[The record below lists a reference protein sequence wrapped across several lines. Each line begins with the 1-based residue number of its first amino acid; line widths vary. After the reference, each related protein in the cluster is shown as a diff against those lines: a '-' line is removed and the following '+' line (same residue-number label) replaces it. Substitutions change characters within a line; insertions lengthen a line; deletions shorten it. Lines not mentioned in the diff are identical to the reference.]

1 MEGLAKIT
9 AKAYD
14 KDDALQEGILIL
26 CKTQKEDK
34 GWFLAEIDKI
44 YSDEIVVSYYA
55 TPRPSLDNYEASS
68 KEQRMEAL
76 GEACFR
82 KTWYLRQGKNAGK
95 ATNKAPFPLNPELRL
110 WTGKLPLT
118 EREELIL
125 AIGITLDHK
134 GLLSKGSLLVASQL
148 DIGHEAAETVEDQ
161 EEQLADLRIANS
173 LFCYAEA
180 TLCNCSRCKDKLTQT
195 RNNTKKR
202 KQDATPSQINRAAS
216 YQNKQRSYSDQA
228 ETQPDRMS
236 TREEATPR
244 APLAT

>member
-1 MEGLAKIT
+1 MEGLVKII

-34 GWFLAEIDKI
+34 GWYLAEIDKI
-44 YSDEIVVSYYA
+44 YPDEIEVTYYA
-55 TPRPSLDNYEASS
+55 TPRPSLDNYETSS

-82 KTWYLRQGKNAGK
+82 KTWYIRQGKNAGM
-95 ATNKAPFPLNPELRL
+95 ATNKAPFPQNPDLRL
-110 WTGKLPLT
+110 WKGKLQLT
-118 EREELIL
+118 EREDLIL

-134 GLLSKGSLLVASQL
+134 GLLSKGSLQLASQL
-148 DIGHEAAETVEDQ
+148 DISHEAAETVEDK

-173 LFCYAEA
+173 LFCYAE
-180 TLCNCSRCKDKLTQT
+180 TMLCNCSRCRNKLTQT

-202 KQDATPSQINRAAS
+202 KQRRDPVT
-216 YQNKQRSYSDQA
+216 NKQGSILSKQTEVVQRPS
-228 ETQPDRMS
+228 
-236 TREEATPR
+236 
-244 APLAT
+244 